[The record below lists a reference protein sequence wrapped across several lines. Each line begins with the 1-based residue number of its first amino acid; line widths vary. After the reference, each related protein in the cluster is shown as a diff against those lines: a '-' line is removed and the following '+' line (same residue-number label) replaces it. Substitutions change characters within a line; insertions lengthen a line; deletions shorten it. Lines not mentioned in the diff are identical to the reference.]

1 MNLKERKPQLID
13 AAKLIPNESNP
24 RLIKDDKFAKLVKSL
39 KEFPK
44 MLEYR
49 PVIVNADMIVLAGN
63 MRLKAALEIGLQ
75 KIPTIIATDL
85 TQEEQEQLIVK
96 DNVGFGEWDWD
107 MLANTWDAETLNEW
121 GVDIPEWYGQEDI
134 DVDKFFTD
142 TDKDKENKFKIVLEY
157 TEDEHAEVIEAFNKH
172 TGSKEQIIYKLL
184 GL

>member
-24 RLIKDDKFAKLVKSL
+24 RLIKDDKFVKLVNSL

-49 PVIVNADMIVLAGN
+49 PVIVNSDMIVLAGN
-63 MRLKAALEIGLQ
+63 MRLKAALELGMD
-75 KIPTIIATDL
+75 KIPTIIANDL

-96 DNVGFGEWDWD
+96 DNVGYGEWDWD
-107 MLANTWDAETLNEW
+107 MLANSWDVEKLNEW
-121 GVDIPEWYGQEDI
+121 GVDVPDWHKDDI
-134 DVDKFFTD
+134 DVDKFFMD
-142 TDKDKENKFKIVLEY
+142 SDKQVDSKFKIVLEY
-157 TEDEHAEVIEAFNKH
+157 TEEEHAEVVEAFKRH
-172 TGSKEQIIYKLL
+172 TGSREQIVFKLL